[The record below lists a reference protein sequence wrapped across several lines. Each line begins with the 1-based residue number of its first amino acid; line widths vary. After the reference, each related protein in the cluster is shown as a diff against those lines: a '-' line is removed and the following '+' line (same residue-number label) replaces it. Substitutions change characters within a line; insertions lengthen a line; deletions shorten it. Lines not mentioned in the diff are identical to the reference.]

1 MPDDELRAA
10 APHESGAID
19 ALYRG
24 FPDFS
29 AWGRLSPDLGD
40 LWARFAA
47 ELAERKKGAAQD
59 QLDRAVSVA
68 VRAAALDTGA
78 LEGLYDV
85 DRGFTMSVALQHFAW
100 QHAMAERGER
110 VRALFEAQLAGY
122 ELAIDAVTGQAPPS
136 EAWLRVLHE
145 RLCAPQTT
153 YRVLTEAGLQEQPLP
168 KGSYKEFPN
177 HVRMPDGSHHAYA
190 PVAAVAPEMH
200 RLFEQLRTP
209 VFEGAH
215 PVEQAAYAHY
225 ALTVIH
231 PFADGNGRVARA
243 LASVFLYKSLSIPLV
258 VFSNQRVAYL
268 DALAQADQGD
278 HGPWTGFVADR
289 GIDTM
294 QLIVETLRSAAAP
307 QPDEVAE
314 RLGSLFSPRGRS
326 HAEIDNLALRLLAEA
341 QARWEQA
348 VGKMRPRLSAAEIR
362 QTIGVAPAPSG
373 YRRIAG
379 REAPAVTVSLGTP
392 APAAYTVSLWF
403 RVNIALDDAN
413 PFGFQLEVVGSEDR
427 LDIRDADLAPEMS
440 DSLRLRLSE
449 WTERHLGGLLAQ
461 LDQVARG
468 ALKSY
473 L

>member
-59 QLDRAVSVA
+59 QLDRAVSAA

-177 HVRMPDGSHHAYA
+177 
-190 PVAAVAPEMH
+190 
-200 RLFEQLRTP
+200 Q
-209 VFEGAH
+209 
-215 PVEQAAYAHY
+215 
-225 ALTVIH
+225 
-231 PFADGNGRVARA
+231 
-243 LASVFLYKSLSIPLV
+243 
-258 VFSNQRVAYL
+258 NQRPAYL
-268 DALAQADQGD
+268 DALTQADRGD

-348 VGKMRPRLSAAEIR
+348 VGKMRPRLSAAEVR

-413 PFGFQLEVVGSEDR
+413 PFGFQPEVVGSEDR
-427 LDIRDADLAPEMS
+427 LDIRDAALAPEMS
-440 DSLRLRLSE
+440 DSLKLRLSE